1 MQGVFG
7 GGELTEETHRCRNH
21 MYCCLMF
28 KQRTGMWIITVLEI
42 AFAILLFVSGGKFTG
57 LYLPFVL
64 ELLVIAGLFYILIW
78 PEESLQTRQ
87 WITILYWFNLGLTFW
102 IWLFSYVVK
111 APGLVDDE
119 DCKNDRCLM
128 QLYMLLWCAPFKL
141 HWGWTIAYY
150 FIQKR
155 EDVIQEKINGELN
168 ITQQELV

>member
-21 MYCCLMF
+21 MYCCLLF

-42 AFAILLFVSGGKFTG
+42 AFAILLVVSGGKFTG

-64 ELLVIAGLFYILIW
+64 ELLVIAGLFYILLW
-78 PEESLQTRQ
+78 PESLQTRQ
-87 WITILYWFNLGLTFW
+87 WVTILYWFNLGLTFW
-102 IWLFSYVVK
+102 MIVFMNFIYTYFLTLS
-111 APGLVDDE
+111 E
-119 DCKNDRCLM
+119 DCVDGSCTGTLF
-128 QLYMLLWCAPFKL
+128 LLLVCMPFKL